1 MTFGIQRH
9 EYTRNLELA
18 QDRLIVL
25 ANRVERSVRDCIEAV
40 RLRDLDMLR
49 QVIALDDEIDAQEL
63 AIQEHCIDLIATQAP
78 MAADL
83 RQIISVLLI
92 AAELER
98 IGDYAE
104 GIAKI
109 GIQMGEEPP
118 LKPLIDIPRMAEI
131 ATGMLHTAMLAFTER
146 DVQRAWAVRQKDD
159 EIDDL
164 YQQVLRELLSYMIE
178 DPASIRRA
186 TYLIWIAHTLERI
199 ADRSVNIAERS
210 HYFVTGEQGGL
221 KGSYR
226 DREPG
231 SGSA

>member
-1 MTFGIQRH
+1 MPIGAQRH
-9 EYTRNLELA
+9 EYTKNLELA
-18 QDRLIVL
+18 QDRLIIL
-25 ANRVERSVRDCIEAV
+25 ANLVERSVRDCIEAV
-40 RLRDLDMLR
+40 RTRDMDLAR
-49 QVIALDDEIDAQEL
+49 AVIANDDEIDTQEL
-63 AIQEHCIDLIATQAP
+63 AIQEHCIELIAMQAP

-109 GIQMGEEPP
+109 GLQMGQEPP
-118 LKPLIDIPRMAEI
+118 LKPLIDIPRMSDI
-131 ATGMLHTAMLAFTER
+131 ATGMLHTAMLSFTER
-146 DVQRAWAVRQKDD
+146 DVDRASAVRHKDD

-199 ADRSVNIAERS
+199 ADRSVNIAERA
-210 HYFVTGEQGGL
+210 HYFVTGVQGGL
-221 KGSYR
+221 YSSESDKK
-226 DREPG
+226 
-231 SGSA
+231 